1 MPKRQISTSSCG
13 ARQKLLLEDR
23 WSPSVA
29 VLTGGFWIGRAPPTP
44 QARRPIKAERPPDVN
59 SASYS

>member
-29 VLTGGFWIGRAPPTP
+29 VVTGGLWIGRAPPTP
-44 QARRPIKAERPPDVN
+44 
-59 SASYS
+59 